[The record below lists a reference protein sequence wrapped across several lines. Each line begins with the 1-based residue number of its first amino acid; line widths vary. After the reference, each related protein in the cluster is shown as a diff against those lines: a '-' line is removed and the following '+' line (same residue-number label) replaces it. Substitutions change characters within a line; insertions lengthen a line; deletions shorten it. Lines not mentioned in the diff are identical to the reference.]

1 MNPLA
6 EQVAKRRIDRP
17 LAVEAAEAA
26 KPLGDDL
33 DSEVTFAAAVMAGV
47 SAVFLAVVNDLQALG
62 SERQL
67 QALGDFL
74 GDGAG

>member
-17 LAVEAAEAA
+17 LAVEAAEAT

-33 DSEVTFAAAVMAGV
+33 DGEVAFAAGVMAGV
-47 SAVFLAVVNDLQALG
+47 SAMFLAVVNDLQALG
-62 SERQL
+62 SERRV